1 MLRITL
7 EESRVYQDAKVEGR
21 EEGIVLGERKLVI
34 SLLNHKLGKI
44 PQALLTKIEA
54 LSLEQLEELS
64 KALLDFS
71 TVANLQQWL
80 NSRPKP
86 AEQE

>member
-34 SLLNHKLGKI
+34 RQLNHKVGKI
-44 PQALLTKIEA
+44 PQALLTKIET

-64 KALLDFS
+64 EALLDFS
-71 TVANLQQWL
+71 TVANLEQWL
-80 NSRPKP
+80 NSRTKP
-86 AEQE
+86 VG